1 MNEKLR
7 KMLENYGVNIAVG
20 SIEYWQNEIE
30 MLMLD
35 MYEEGQVTER
45 KLNAKL
51 CNVIGDKI
59 KNNDNYAIG
68 AYACSKAIS
77 QGVLNEPSCS

>member
-1 MNEKLR
+1 MNKKLR
-7 KMLENYGVNIAVG
+7 KILENYGVDIAVG

-35 MYEEGQVTER
+35 MYEEGVATER
-45 KLNAKL
+45 NLNAKL
-51 CNVIGDKI
+51 CNVIGDKAV
-59 KNNDNYAIG
+59 NNDNYAIG

-77 QGVLNEPSCS
+77 EGVLNEP